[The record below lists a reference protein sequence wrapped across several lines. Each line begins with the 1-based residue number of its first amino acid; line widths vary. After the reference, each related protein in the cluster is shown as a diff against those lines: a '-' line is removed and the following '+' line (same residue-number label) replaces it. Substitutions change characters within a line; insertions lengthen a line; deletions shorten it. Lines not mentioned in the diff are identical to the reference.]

1 MLCPLCDFLYIIQT
15 LSHDLSDEP
24 KKTRKE
30 LSYNIFFKRD
40 GNSRNTITFAGKNL
54 CHFALSLF
62 FSPFQVRFLTAKVYI

>member
-1 MLCPLCDFLYIIQT
+1 MNQKRR
-15 LSHDLSDEP
+15 E
-24 KKTRKE
+24 KE

>member
-1 MLCPLCDFLYIIQT
+1 MSSLFFTSSKLYHTICRMNQKKARKRAT
-15 LSHDLSDEP
+15 LQ
-24 KKTRKE
+24 
-30 LSYNIFFKRD
+30 YFFKRD